1 MNKPVDNAIPK
12 DCEYDN
18 RGSRPLIM
26 LTGGGTSGH
35 INPALAVAAALRAAR
50 PDCKLLY
57 VGTSHGLEHELVPK
71 AGLPFIAIPASPFK
85 RSSPKAWVKA
95 ARDLQQG
102 YSQSLRL
109 LRRLRPQALLGTGGY
124 VSDPLLLAAGHLGI
138 PYVIHEQNAFPG
150 QSNRL
155 LARRAQTVCLSYEA
169 ARPHFKQTARIV
181 TTGNPVNPL
190 FFQLRREQARQR
202 LKLDPDQLI
211 VLVSGGSLGARTL
224 NQGTLAYLKEHPE
237 GPACF
242 FLVTGRRLARET
254 QETAGALRLGP
265 SRLQLFE
272 FLYNMP
278 DYMAAADLYISRAGA
293 GTCAEIAALGLPSL
307 MVPYPYATGDHQMHN
322 AQAFAEA
329 GAALVCPDADF
340 TPAYLNRQ
348 LGLLLQDAKQRR
360 DLGDKARQFACPQAA
375 QDIAATLLNLLD
387 QSVPGRPGYE
397 K

>member
-1 MNKPVDNAIPK
+1 MSNSVFNAIPK
-12 DCEYDN
+12 DCEYLN
-18 RGSRPLIM
+18 RGRQPLIM

-35 INPALAVAAALRAAR
+35 INPALAVAAALRQAR

-71 AGLPFIAIPASPFK
+71 ADLPFIAIPASPFK
-85 RSSPKAWVKA
+85 RSSPQAWFKA

-102 YSQSLRL
+102 YRQSLQL
-109 LRRLRPQALLGTGGY
+109 LKHLRPQALLGTGGY

-155 LARRAQTVCLSYEA
+155 LARRAQTVCLSYAA
-169 ARPHFKQTARIV
+169 ARPYFNKTARIL

-190 FFQLRREQARQR
+190 FFQLRREQARRR
-202 LKLDPDQLI
+202 LQLDPDQLI
-211 VLVSGGSLGARTL
+211 ILTSGGSLGARTL
-224 NQGTLAYLKEHPE
+224 NQGTLAYLQAHPA

-242 FLVTGRRLARET
+242 ILVSGHRLAEET
-254 QETAGALRLGP
+254 QVSASALRLAP
-265 SRLQLFE
+265 SRLQIFE

-278 DYMAAADLYISRAGA
+278 DYMAAADIYISRAGA
-293 GTCAEIAALGLPSL
+293 GTCAEIAALGLPSV

-329 GAALVCPDADF
+329 GAALVCRDADF
-340 TPAYLNRQ
+340 TPAYLRQ
-348 LGLLLQDAKQRR
+348 QLTLLQDADRR
-360 DLGDKARQFACPQAA
+360 REMGAKARRFACPQAA
-375 QDIAATLLNLLD
+375 EDIAAAILSLLD
-387 QSVPGRPGYE
+387 QSVPGRPVYE